1 MTRYQGTDLHMQRFP
16 GPRLFFAAIAIA
28 CCSLLATG
36 YYLQFVD
43 GLEPCPM
50 CILQRVCYMA
60 IAALALAAAIHGPGR
75 TGARVYGA
83 LAAVPAVLGMGVAAR
98 QTWLQHLPAEQ
109 VPECGPG
116 LSFMLEMY
124 APFEVLKRT
133 LRGTGDCAKVD
144 WTFLGL
150 SIAEWSVLCFAAI
163 LVALGWRFLRAASPG
178 TPRS

>member
-1 MTRYQGTDLHMQRFP
+1 MWPTHDTDTRMERLLGTRVAF
-16 GPRLFFAAIAIA
+16 GAITLA
-28 CCSLLATG
+28 CATLLGVG
-36 YYLQFVD
+36 YYLQFAD

-50 CILQRVCYMA
+50 CIFQRVCY
-60 IAALALAAAIHGPGR
+60 IVITVLALVATAHGPGR
-75 TGARVYGA
+75 VGQRVYSA
-83 LAAVPAVLGMGVAAR
+83 LLAVPAGAGLGVAAR
-98 QTWLQHLPAEQ
+98 QTWLQHLPADQ

-150 SIAEWSVLCFAAI
+150 SIAEWSAICFSSLLVLLIIQFI
-163 LVALGWRFLRAASPG
+163 RARD
-178 TPRS
+178 RSRPL

>member
-1 MTRYQGTDLHMQRFP
+1 MLDLLGTRLA
-16 GPRLFFAAIAIA
+16 FAAIALA
-28 CCSLLATG
+28 CASLLGVG

-60 IAALALAAAIHGPGR
+60 VTALALVAVVHGPGR
-75 TGARVYGA
+75 AGQRVYSA
-83 LAAVPAVLGMGVAAR
+83 LLAIPALIGFGVAAR
-98 QTWLQHLPAEQ
+98 QTWLQHLPADQ

-150 SIAEWSVLCFAAI
+150 SIAEWSVICFTSL
-163 LVALGWRFLRAASPG
+163 LVLLVLQFLHARKPSTLA
-178 TPRS
+178 

>member
-1 MTRYQGTDLHMQRFP
+1 MLDLLGTRYA
-16 GPRLFFAAIAIA
+16 FAAMAVA
-28 CCSLLATG
+28 CAALLAVG
-36 YYLQFVD
+36 YHLQFVD

-60 IAALALAAAIHGPGR
+60 VVALGAVAALHGPGR
-75 TGARVYGA
+75 LGQRVYSA
-83 LAAVPAVLGMGVAAR
+83 LLALPVLIGLGVAAR
-98 QTWLQHLPAEQ
+98 QTWLQHLPEDQ

-124 APFEVLKRT
+124 APFEVLKRA

-150 SIAEWSVLCFAAI
+150 SIAEWSVICFAVLLI
-163 LVALGWRFLRAASPG
+163 VLVLQFVRARA
-178 TPRS
+178 TPA